1 MNRPPDSMP
10 PITVAV
16 DGPSASGKSTVSR
29 MLARQL
35 DAIYVDTGAMY
46 RAITWKALHDQ
57 VDVHDAEAVTAL
69 VHRVVITFQIENG
82 EARMFVDGH
91 NPGEAIRE
99 PRVADHVSIVAAIP
113 EVRRV
118 LVAHQRSLAQHGNLV
133 MEGRD
138 IGSVVFADTPY
149 KFYIDANPEL
159 RAQRR
164 THDFQAMNI
173 QSDAQGVATAL
184 QRRDKLDSSRPV
196 APLQIALGAIVVDNS
211 GPLDRTIQTIIEHIK
226 RIRATTSVGSDS
238 PRFT

>member
-226 RIRATTSVGSDS
+226 RIRATTAVGSDS

>member
-1 MNRPPDSMP
+1 MNCPPHSQSS
-10 PITVAV
+10 ITVAV

-35 DAIYVDTGAMY
+35 GAIYVDTGAMY
-46 RAITWKALHDQ
+46 RAITWKALAEN
-57 VDVHDAEAVTAL
+57 VDVHDADAVTAL
-69 VHRVVITFQIENG
+69 VHRVNITFQVENG
-82 EARMFVDGH
+82 EARMFVDGQY
-91 NPGEAIRE
+91 PGNAIRE
-99 PRVADHVSIVAAIP
+99 PRVADSVSIVAAIP

-118 LVAHQRSLAQHGNLV
+118 LVAHQRSLTRHGTLV

-164 THDFQAMNI
+164 TNDFLAMKI
-173 QSDAQGVATAL
+173 DSDAQGVAAAL
-184 QRRDKLDSSRPV
+184 QRRDKLDSSRQV

-211 GPLDRTIQTIIEHIK
+211 GPLDQTVQTIVGHIK
-226 RIRATTSVGSDS
+226 RIQDASSHGGDS
-238 PRFT
+238 TCIA

>member
-1 MNRPPDSMP
+1 
-10 PITVAV
+10 
-16 DGPSASGKSTVSR
+16 
-29 MLARQL
+29 
-35 DAIYVDTGAMY
+35 MY
-46 RAITWKALHDQ
+46 RAITWKALHDH

-226 RIRATTSVGSDS
+226 RIRTTIAVGSDS